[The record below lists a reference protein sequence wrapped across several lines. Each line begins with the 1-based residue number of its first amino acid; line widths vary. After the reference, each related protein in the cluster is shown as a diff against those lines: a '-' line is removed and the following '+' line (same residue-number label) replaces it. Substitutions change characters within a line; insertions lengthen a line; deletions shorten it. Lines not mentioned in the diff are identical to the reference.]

1 MKIHKM
7 INPPYLASVE
17 ITRRCN
23 NRCVYCHQEKT
34 ETDLPVDRFSDWL
47 DDLAAKGFKAV
58 AVGGGEP
65 TLHPDL
71 PGILNT
77 ARQRG
82 FTAGLTTNAQDP
94 ELVIRLADEGLL
106 RTFGVSAGKG
116 RWTELAPHPRA
127 IVNLLL
133 LKNGLPQVMDWAIQA
148 IRKGAGTLL
157 LLGYKGIVSRFRPET
172 DELSEAF
179 LLLTRLG
186 RKFKIAVAADDY
198 TRRRLC
204 LTETCGNGFIRID
217 INGITDKCCFSDCEY
232 R

>member
-1 MKIHKM
+1 M
-7 INPPYLASVE
+7 
-17 ITRRCN
+17 
-23 NRCVYCHQEKT
+23 
-34 ETDLPVDRFSDWL
+34 
-47 DDLAAKGFKAV
+47 
-58 AVGGGEP
+58 
-65 TLHPDL
+65 
-71 PGILNT
+71 
-77 ARQRG
+77 
-82 FTAGLTTNAQDP
+82 
-94 ELVIRLADEGLL
+94 
-106 RTFGVSAGKG
+106 
-116 RWTELAPHPRA
+116 
-127 IVNLLL
+127 NLLL

-157 LLGYKGIVSRFRPET
+157 LLGYKGTVSHFRPET